1 MFIRGFNSV
10 KIDGKTKIYG
20 LFGEPVEHTG
30 SPAMH
35 NAAFEKLSLNA
46 AYLAFRVKPS
56 EIKQALKGIVSLN
69 FSGINLTIP
78 HKQIC
83 LPYLDR
89 IDRQARLIGAANTL
103 VVKGG
108 RLLGYNTDAPGF
120 LKSLKQDLGQSPQGK
135 SVFLLGAGGA
145 GRAVAVAVAKN
156 KAKEIILA
164 DLVLKRSRQL
174 AINLKTQFPYLQV
187 RTINLKKITGSDLGG
202 IDLFINATPLG
213 MRPADPLPVN
223 SGFLHPGV
231 SIYDLVYNVSP
242 TRLVR
247 AARRRGLKA
256 VNGLGMLVWQAALAF
271 ELWTGRKPPVE
282 LMRRELE
289 KRVLG

>member
-1 MFIRGFNSV
+1 MQ
-10 KIDGKTKIYG
+10 IDGKTKIYG
-20 LFGEPVEHTG
+20 LFGEPVEHTA

-46 AYLAFRVKPS
+46 VYLAFRVKPS
-56 EIKQALKGIVSLN
+56 EIKQALKGIASLN

-89 IDRQARLIGAANTL
+89 VDRQARLIGAANTI
-103 VVKGG
+103 VARGG

-120 LKSLKQDLGQSPQGK
+120 LKSLKQDLGQTPKGK

-145 GRAVAVAVAKN
+145 GRAVAIALAKN
-156 KAKEIILA
+156 RAKEIILA
-164 DLVLKRSRQL
+164 DLVLGRSRQL
-174 AINLKTQFPYLQV
+174 AINLKTHFPHLPV
-187 RTINLKKITGSDLGG
+187 KTLNLKKIGESDLAGV
-202 IDLFINATPLG
+202 DLLINATPVG
-213 MRPADPLPVN
+213 MRLADPLPVN
-223 SGFLHPGV
+223 PGFLHPGISV
-231 SIYDLVYNVSP
+231 YDLVYNISP

-247 AARRRGLKA
+247 TARRRGLKA

-289 KRVLG
+289 KQIGG

>member
-1 MFIRGFNSV
+1 VQIN
-10 KIDGKTKIYG
+10 GKTKIYG

-35 NAAFEKLSLNA
+35 NAAFKKLSINA
-46 AYLAFRVKPS
+46 VYLAFRVKPS
-56 EIKQALKGIVSLN
+56 EIKQALKGIVSLG

-83 LPYLDR
+83 LPYLDKV
-89 IDRQARLIGAANTL
+89 DREAKLIGAANTL
-103 VVKGG
+103 VLKGG

-120 LKSLKQDLGQSPQGK
+120 LKSLKQDLGQTPRGS

-145 GRAVAVAVAKN
+145 GRAVAMAAAKN

-164 DLVLKRSRQL
+164 DLVPGRSRQL
-174 AINLKTQFPYLQV
+174 AGNLKTHFPHLPV
-187 RTINLKKITGSDLGG
+187 KTINLKKIGESDLAG
-202 IDLFINATPLG
+202 IDLLINATPVG
-213 MRPADPLPVN
+213 MRSTDPFPVN
-223 SGFLHPGV
+223 PGFLRPGV
-231 SIYDLVYNVSP
+231 SIYDLVYNISP

-247 AARRRGLKA
+247 MARRRGLKA

-271 ELWTGRKPPVE
+271 ELWTGRKPPVD

-289 KRVLG
+289 KQVLG